1 MYITKQNEQEIS
13 CEFWMHVTSQLVLYF
28 YEMIYF

>member
-1 MYITKQNEQEIS
+1 MYITKQNGQEIS
-13 CEFWMHVTSQLVLYF
+13 CEFWMRATSQLVLYF